1 MFGVSSEAWK
11 NEQEMNILHYNQRY
25 LILNEDGCC
34 QKAGHNPKYLNYSLF
49 DQNSKKILA
58 SSLTQLAEVDM
69 VFHSNG
75 KSIAC
80 KVARRGERKAV
91 ENKIVNH

>member
-1 MFGVSSEAWK
+1 MFGVSIEACK
-11 NEQEMNILHYNQRY
+11 KEQEMNILHYNQRY
-25 LILNEDGCC
+25 LILSKDGCC

-49 DQNSKKILA
+49 NQNSKKILA

-75 KSIAC
+75 KIIAYE
-80 KVARRGERKAV
+80 GTRKQSG
-91 ENKIVNH
+91 

>member
-11 NEQEMNILHYNQRY
+11 NKQEMNILHYNQRY
-25 LILNEDGCC
+25 LILSKDGCC
-34 QKAGHNPKYLNYSLF
+34 QKAGYNPKYLNYSLF
-49 DQNSKKILA
+49 NQNSKKILA

-75 KSIAC
+75 KCIAY